1 VQEFWSLKASE
12 PKATFTFW
20 EGIEMSSEPIE
31 RRVSYLGDRLKG
43 SRCLICGKEYF
54 ELRNYC
60 GECGRKSI
68 GKMVVTDLFY
78 EKGKLEVCTF
88 INKPTNKFTK
98 LGNYVYG
105 VISFHEGKIRVPGR
119 LTDHLTKCD
128 EEIDFSA
135 LEGRDV
141 VPRFRR
147 RYSVGK
153 REVIPTIS
161 LAFTFADEYYP
172 HQPYRTARPK
182 KEYDS
187 PGIVG
192 YGVYISRFRIREG
205 KIERSVPFIDEDSIS
220 AAIEAGKLA
229 LIHSG
234 IDSSLVGK
242 IYVGSESNPY
252 AVKPIASKVAQVLKL
267 GEEDGDVQGV
277 DAVDTEFA
285 CKAATSMFKDAVSLV
300 NYPKANIKYGMV
312 IGTDNSQAAPRD
324 CPGGELDFFV
334 GYGAAAFV
342 FGKND
347 VIAEIEGW
355 YSCTS
360 DTPDFWRRDGESHPM
375 HGGRFT
381 GDPAYFKHVRKSA
394 QNLMARLNLQIGDID
409 YFVAHQPNVQFPIK
423 IAREL
428 GFKEEQYL
436 PSLQVAKFGNTYSG
450 ASPVGLAAVLDIAK
464 PNDRI
469 LVASYGS
476 GAGSDAYS
484 LITTSQVLDKRQN
497 QKLTVKYQAESPFLH
512 YVDYTTYRRLK
523 LGM

>member
-1 VQEFWSLKASE
+1 
-12 PKATFTFW
+12 
-20 EGIEMSSEPIE
+20 MSSEPIE
-31 RRVSYLGDRLKG
+31 RRVSHLGDRLRGK
-43 SRCLICGKEYF
+43 RCGICGKEYF
-54 ELRNYC
+54 ELRDYC
-60 GECGRKSI
+60 GDCGRKSF
-68 GKMVVTDLFY
+68 GKMVDMDLFY
-78 EKGKLEVCTF
+78 DKGKLEICTL
-88 INKPTNKFTK
+88 INEPTNKFTK
-98 LGNYVYG
+98 LGNYIYG
-105 VISFHEGKIRVPGR
+105 IVSFHDGKIRVPGR
-119 LTDHLTKCD
+119 LTDKLIRQG
-128 EEIDFSA
+128 EEIDFSNI
-135 LEGRDV
+135 EGREV

-147 RYSVGK
+147 RYSVDK
-153 REVIPTIS
+153 SEIIPTIS

-172 HQPYRTARPK
+172 HQEYNIVKPN
-182 KEYDS
+182 KEYDT

-192 YGVYISRFRIREG
+192 YGVYTSRFRIKEG
-205 KIERSVPFIDEDSIS
+205 SMERSVPFIDEDAIT
-220 AAIEAGKLA
+220 AAVEAGKLA

-234 IDSSLVGK
+234 VASSLIGK
-242 IYVGSESNPY
+242 VYVGSESNPY

-267 GEEDGDVQGV
+267 GEECEDIQGV

-285 CKAATSMFKDAVSLV
+285 CKAATSMFKDAASLV
-300 NYPKANIKYGMV
+300 NYPKSNIQYAMV

-334 GYGAAAFV
+334 GFGGCAYI

-360 DTPDFWRRDGESHPM
+360 DTPDFWRRDGEPYPM

-381 GDPAYFKHVRKSA
+381 GDPAYFKHIRKA
-394 QNLMARLNLQIGDID
+394 AKKLMERLNLQVKDIN
-409 YFVAHQPNVQFPIK
+409 YFIAHQPNVHFPVR

-428 GFKEEQYL
+428 GFKEEQYM

-450 ASPVGLAAVLDIAK
+450 SSPVGLAAVLDIAK
-464 PNDRI
+464 PNERI
-469 LVASYGS
+469 LIVSYGS

-484 LITTSQVLDKRQN
+484 FITTSQIVDKRPR
-497 QKLTVKYQAESPFLH
+497 QKLTVKYQAENPFLE